1 MPDARRAD
9 ELWQQGFDSMQ
20 RQEYAAAVRFFQQAL
35 VQDRHQGAGISL
47 EIMLYLAEAYKLNNQ
62 LWLAA
67 AIGFQSIS
75 NFSFALN
82 VEHPD

>member
-1 MPDARRAD
+1 MCDFC
-9 ELWQQGFDSMQ
+9 EKFD
-20 RQEYAAAVRFFQQAL
+20 
-35 VQDRHQGAGISL
+35 L
-47 EIMLYLAEAYKLNNQ
+47 EQPHVLQIGMEQVL

-82 VEHPD
+82 AEHPD